1 MHLAAE
7 QWARVRTL
15 LGEALELDAP
25 AQLRFL
31 DVIEDPVLRAGLAR
45 LDRALAEDEQFLA
58 RDRDFAQA
66 RSLLSRHYLWAPDGW
81 LAAKRP
87 ARARTRYSQAIE
99 LATAT
104 TQQHPDDANARL
116 ILATAEMGVA
126 RAFAAESDRDG
137 VARHRELAAAAART
151 VLAAHPDHQKARALL
166 AQALGG
172 QLRLAVQP
180 LEPIRFPSGFT
191 A

>member
-1 MHLAAE
+1 VAKTGAH
-7 QWARVRTL
+7 RTL
-15 LGEALELDAP
+15 TPGACDTG
-25 AQLRFL
+25 
-31 DVIEDPVLRAGLAR
+31 RAFT
-45 LDRALAEDEQFLA
+45 EDEQFLA

-81 LAAKRP
+81 AAKRP